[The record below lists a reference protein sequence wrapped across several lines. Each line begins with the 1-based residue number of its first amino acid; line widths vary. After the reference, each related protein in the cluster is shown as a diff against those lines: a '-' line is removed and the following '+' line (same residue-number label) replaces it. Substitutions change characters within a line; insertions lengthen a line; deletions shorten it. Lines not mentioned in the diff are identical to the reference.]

1 MKKTLRTSIALA
13 LLGVAGLA
21 GAPRLEA
28 AARAVPV
35 IEAVKRGDATAIRTL
50 IRQKADVNATEPDGT
65 TALHWAADMGHVELV
80 DLLLKAGAK
89 LKVAN
94 RFGSTPF
101 GLAAG
106 KGFAPVLERMLQA
119 GEDASAVVN
128 GEPVLMLAAR
138 AGDVDAVKLLLAKG
152 ADPNTKEPARD
163 QTALMWAAAEGNTG
177 VVKTLLEAGADIKA
191 RSKAPGK
198 GLVLGTGFV
207 VPRMNDPL
215 GLRSNRDSTSWG
227 IQLDGLQLTPLMWA
241 ARAGHIDTMRA
252 LVAGGANVNEA
263 KPEGTTPLILA
274 VINHHWE
281 AASVL
286 LDLGADPNKGPGYT
300 ALHQLAWSRRLNL
313 AAAFHPGFPEPT
325 GHIDSMEL
333 AKRLVAKGVKVNAQ
347 MTESFKDNFRNRFN
361 RIGATAFLLSAKL
374 VDVPLMKFLVANG
387 ADRTIRNKDGDSP
400 LMVAAGVAISNPGED
415 PGSEAE
421 VMAAVKYLVD
431 ELGED
436 VNYRNNNNETALH
449 GASYRTFISVAQYLV
464 NKGAKLHVEN
474 VIGWTPL
481 SISDGAFY
489 AGLHKAFPPMAAWF
503 REQYVK
509 QGLAVP
515 PPPGELLDTK
525 NLTQKN
531 EAYDADLKRLAAE
544 ATAKAD
550 AEKKAR
556 EAADKK

>member
-1 MKKTLRTSIALA
+1 MQNIIKTSVALA
-13 LLGVAGLA
+13 LFGVLGLTL
-21 GAPRLEA
+21 APRLEA

-35 IEAVKRGDATAIRTL
+35 IEAVKRGDATALRTL
-50 IRQKADVNATEPDGT
+50 VRQKVDVNATEPDGT
-65 TALHWAADMGHVELV
+65 TALHWAADMGNAELV
-80 DLLLKAGAK
+80 DLLLKSGAK
-89 LKVAN
+89 LKTPN
-94 RFGSTPF
+94 RFGSTAM
-101 GLAAG
+101 GLATT
-106 KGFAPVLERMLQA
+106 KGYAPVMERLLTA
-119 GEDASAVVN
+119 GEDPKGVVN
-128 GEPVLMLAAR
+128 GEPLVMLAAR
-138 AGDVDAVKLLLAKG
+138 SGNVDAVKLLLAKG
-152 ADPNTKEPARD
+152 ADPNTKEPQRE
-163 QTALMWAAAEGNTG
+163 QTALMWAAAEGHTG
-177 VVKTLLEAGADIKA
+177 VVKLLLEAGGDVKA

-215 GLRSNRDSTSWG
+215 GLRSNRDSQSWG
-227 IQLDGLQLTPLMWA
+227 IRLDGLQFTPLMWA
-241 ARAGHIDTMRA
+241 ARGGHIDTIKT
-252 LVAGGANVNEA
+252 LVAGGSSVNEA

-274 VINHHWE
+274 IINYHWE

-300 ALHQLAWSRRLNL
+300 ALHQLAWSRRPNL

-325 GHIDSMEL
+325 GTIDSMEL
-333 AKRLVAKGVKVNAQ
+333 AKRLVAKGVNINAQ

-361 RIGATAFLLSAKL
+361 RIGATAFLLAAKG
-374 VDVPLMKFLVANG
+374 VDLPLMKFLVANN
-387 ADRTIRNKDGDSP
+387 ADRKIKNGDGDTP

-421 VMAAVKYLVD
+421 VMAAVKYLVE

-436 VNYRNNNNETALH
+436 VNAVNKNNETALH
-449 GASYRTFISVAQYLV
+449 GASYRTYIPVAQYLV

-489 AGLHKAFPPMAAWF
+489 AGLYKAFPPMAAWF
-503 REQYVK
+503 REQYKK
-509 QGLAVP
+509 QGLDVP

-544 ATAKAD
+544 ATAKAE
-550 AEKKAR
+550 AEKKAKE
-556 EAADKK
+556 EAGKK